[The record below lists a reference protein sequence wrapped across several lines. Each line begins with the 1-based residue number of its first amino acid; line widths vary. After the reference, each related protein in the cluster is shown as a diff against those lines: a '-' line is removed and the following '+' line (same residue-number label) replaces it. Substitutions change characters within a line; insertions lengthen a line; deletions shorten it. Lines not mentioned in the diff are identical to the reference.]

1 MQLVAIE
8 AFGTA
13 AELMALQ
20 LLDDEVEALDLGVR
34 LAERGALGYQRTHQ
48 LLQGSHIVREG
59 GEINV
64 HEEESS

>member
-1 MQLVAIE
+1 M
-8 AFGTA
+8 
-13 AELMALQ
+13 M
-20 LLDDEVEALDLGVR
+20 EALDLGVR
-34 LAERGALGYQRTHQ
+34 LEERGALGYQRTHQ